1 MDIETTEAIEQLG
14 ARIDASMA
22 ALRAEMVAMKDEL
35 RAEIMDS
42 RRHGVVLYE
51 SLRDDIR
58 MLAEAVAGIST
69 RLDARG
75 I

>member
-1 MDIETTEAIEQLG
+1 
-14 ARIDASMA
+14 
-22 ALRAEMVAMKDEL
+22 MKDEL
-35 RAEIMDS
+35 RAEIADS
-42 RRHGVVLYE
+42 RRHGDILYE

-58 MLAEAVAGIST
+58 ILAEAVAGIAT